1 MGDITD
7 IYLVIISSTIVL
19 LLALATII
27 SLLFFYQNRQ
37 VRNKNEIRLVKE
49 HYEREILKTRLEM
62 RERTLKSIS
71 QEIHDNVGQVLSL
84 ANLILSSL
92 ELEDNDTLKEK
103 IENVMQLVSKSI
115 NDLRNISK
123 MMDPENIAR
132 QGLSACLQF
141 ELSLLEKTGAF
152 VTRFEQVGEEV
163 QIESSKLLLI
173 YRIIQETINNVIK
186 HSKAT
191 KLDLIIGFGDS
202 LVISIQDDGIGY
214 DPKSDSQGSGMR
226 NMKSRAELISG
237 KIGVE
242 SKFGLGTKITLEVPI
257 N

>member
-1 MGDITD
+1 M
-7 IYLVIISSTIVL
+7 
-19 LLALATII
+19 
-27 SLLFFYQNRQ
+27 
-37 VRNKNEIRLVKE
+37 KE